1 MTIVLSNQISIDSY
15 YYGKPVFASLNIVWY
30 NVFTGHGPDLYG
42 TEPASF
48 YLMNGLLNFNF
59 VFIAA
64 LLVLPVQGLARLL
77 LQGEP
82 RGPSIFLPD
91 WLSQAPLHL
100 WLLVF
105 WLQPHKEERFLFPVY
120 PLICLAGAMVIDSCQ
135 KLFYFAFVRVKSR
148 HFLAH
153 TRWLGLLAIG
163 VTSLLSLSRMA
174 ALYQGYHGVTDTW
187 MAVNQLEENVQGQTT
202 VCVGKEWHRFPSS
215 FFLPNQNF
223 RIGFLKSDF
232 KGQLPK
238 YTFANEKRS
247 NHQNAGTIQRHLKV
261 SFPPGWS
268 ARTSMI
274 SIWRRS
280 LGTVLQS
287 VTCCCLSHMELVILV
302 MQVYRPRW
310 QVPLHC

>member
-1 MTIVLSNQISIDSY
+1 
-15 YYGKPVFASLNIVWY
+15 
-30 NVFTGHGPDLYG
+30 
-42 TEPASF
+42 
-48 YLMNGLLNFNF
+48 MNGLLNFNF

-64 LLVLPVQGLARLL
+64 LLVLPIQGLAKLL

-105 WLQPHKEERFLFPVY
+105 WLQPHKEERFLFPIY

-135 KLFYFAFVRVKSR
+135 KLFYFAFVRVKSQ

-153 TRWLGLLAIG
+153 TRWLGLLAIA
-163 VTSLLSLSRMA
+163 VTSIISLSRMA

-202 VCVGKEWHRFPSS
+202 VCMGKEWHRFPSS

-223 RIGFLKSDF
+223 RIAFLKSEF
-232 KGQLPK
+232 RGQLPK
-238 YTFANEKRS
+238 YYPKASDGLLPTQVVSPDFNDLNLEEESRYIAHAGKCHYIVDLENSAVTDFQPRYADSSNWTVQAEFDFLDSAGSHPIFRAFFVPWLSKRFCKF
-247 NHQNAGTIQRHLKV
+247 NRYLLL
-261 SFPPGWS
+261 
-268 ARTSMI
+268 ART
-274 SIWRRS
+274 
-280 LGTVLQS
+280 
-287 VTCCCLSHMELVILV
+287 
-302 MQVYRPRW
+302 
-310 QVPLHC
+310 

>member
-1 MTIVLSNQISIDSY
+1 M
-15 YYGKPVFASLNIVWY
+15 G
-30 NVFTGHGPDLYG
+30 
-42 TEPASF
+42 
-48 YLMNGLLNFNF
+48 MNGLLNFNF

-64 LLVLPVQGLARLL
+64 LLVLPIQGLAKLL

-105 WLQPHKEERFLFPVY
+105 WLQPHKEERFLFPIY

-135 KLFYFAFVRVKSR
+135 KLFYFAFVRVKSQ

-153 TRWLGLLAIG
+153 TRWLGVLVIA
-163 VTSLLSLSRMA
+163 VTSIISLSRMA

-202 VCVGKEWHRFPSS
+202 VCMGKEWHRFPSS

-223 RIGFLKSDF
+223 RIAFLKSEF
-232 KGQLPK
+232 RGQLPK
-238 YTFANEKRS
+238 YYPKASDGLLPTQVVSPDFNDLNLEEESRYIAHAGKCHYIVDLENSAVTDLQPRYADSSNWTVQAEFDFLDSAGSHPIFRAFFVPWLSKRFCKF
-247 NHQNAGTIQRHLKV
+247 NRYLLL
-261 SFPPGWS
+261 
-268 ARTSMI
+268 ART
-274 SIWRRS
+274 
-280 LGTVLQS
+280 
-287 VTCCCLSHMELVILV
+287 
-302 MQVYRPRW
+302 
-310 QVPLHC
+310 

>member
-1 MTIVLSNQISIDSY
+1 M
-15 YYGKPVFASLNIVWY
+15 FASLNIVWY

-42 TEPASF
+42 TEPATF

-64 LLVLPVQGLARLL
+64 LLVLPVQGLAKLL

-82 RGPSIFLPD
+82 KGPSIFLPD
-91 WLSQAPLHL
+91 WLSQAPLHP

-105 WLQPHKEERFLFPVY
+105 WLQPHKEERFLFPIY

-153 TRWLGLLAIG
+153 TRWLGLLAIT
-163 VTSLLSLSRMA
+163 VTSIVSLSRMA

-187 MAVNQLEENVQGQTT
+187 MAVNQLEENIQGQTT
-202 VCVGKEWHRFPSS
+202 VCMGKEWHRFPSS

-223 RIGFLKSDF
+223 RVAFLKSEF
-232 KGQLPK
+232 RGQLPK
-238 YTFANEKRS
+238 YLFDPLAFCPTTTITGITRK
-247 NHQNAGTIQRHLKV
+247 HQMGSYLLK
-261 SFPPGWS
+261 WS

-274 SIWRRS
+274 STLRKNQ
-280 LGTVLQS
+280 G
-287 VTCCCLSHMELVILV
+287 LS
-302 MQVYRPRW
+302 
-310 QVPLHC
+310 

>member
-1 MTIVLSNQISIDSY
+1 MTCFEKLNTPSLQIAIDSY

-42 TEPASF
+42 TEPATF

-64 LLVLPVQGLARLL
+64 LLVLPVQGLAKLL

-105 WLQPHKEERFLFPVY
+105 WMQPHKEERFLFPIY
-120 PLICLAGAMVIDSCQ
+120 PLVCLAGAMVIDSCQ
-135 KLFYFAFVRVKSR
+135 KLFYFAFVRVKSQ

-153 TRWLGLLAIG
+153 TRWLGLMAIAI
-163 VTSLLSLSRMA
+163 TSIISLSRMA

-202 VCVGKEWHRFPSS
+202 VCMGKEWHRFPSS

-223 RIGFLKSDF
+223 RIAFLKSEF
-232 KGQLPK
+232 RGQLPK
-238 YTFANEKRS
+238 YLF
-247 NHQNAGTIQRHLKV
+247 
-261 SFPPGWS
+261 
-268 ARTSMI
+268 
-274 SIWRRS
+274 
-280 LGTVLQS
+280 
-287 VTCCCLSHMELVILV
+287 
-302 MQVYRPRW
+302 
-310 QVPLHC
+310 VPSGFFC